1 MAKDPCIHCGE
12 ECGRSPVIS
21 AEKHFCCQGCV
32 TVYSILDEKNLGQY
46 YEIAPMQGIK
56 VETETAGRRYAFL
69 DLPEFREQLVDFS
82 DGGISKVTFFIP
94 SIHCS
99 SCIWLLEN
107 LHRLNS
113 SILYS
118 FVNFVRK
125 EVYITFREPE
135 FSLRQL
141 AELLYSIHYI
151 PEITADKKRDDSRS
165 KIDNRLILKIG
176 IAGFCFGNIML
187 LSFPEYMPGGVI
199 QETTLRRLFGVL
211 VFILSL
217 PVVFY
222 CSTDYFTGAYKSIR
236 KKIVSI
242 DFPIAL
248 GIITMFIYSS
258 VIVFTHTGPGYFD
271 SLAGLLFFML
281 IGRWFQGKT
290 YQALSFERDYK
301 SYFPMAVTKM
311 DGDVEIIVPLKDIIP
326 GDIIQIRNQ
335 ELIPADA
342 VITKGQ
348 ALIDYSFVTGEAA
361 PMARNI
367 GEHVFAGGRQTG
379 SRVTLLIEKS
389 VEQSYLTQLWNEDKM
404 HDNESKNLEK
414 VINNVS
420 HYFTIIILM
429 IGFAAGTYWMFTDPN
444 LAIKAFTSVL
454 IIACPC
460 ALALTVPFTLGST
473 MRFFGRKGLYVK
485 NMDVVEKLYKTDTV
499 VFDKTGTITYGKS
512 LEVEF
517 IGETLSAE
525 EQGLIRSLSRNSTH
539 PVSIAVTEALPLEK
553 LYDVRNFRE
562 IPSMGISGEAEGR
575 QILIG
580 SRKFVTGRDA
590 SADILAT
597 EVHISIDHKVR
608 GYFVIRNHYRNG
620 LDKLMK
626 DLSSKYDLHLLS
638 GDNDSERLSL
648 APYFTNDKMHFS
660 QTPADKLAYVAN
672 LRKEG
677 RHVLM
682 IGDGLNDAGALMES
696 NVGISIADDIYHFSP
711 ACDAILESSRFAN
724 LYKLIRFTTTS
735 LRVVRASFVI
745 SFFYNVIGLSFAVR
759 GMLSPVIAAILMPV
773 SSVTVVAFCTFS
785 VAWFSRRVGDSNS

>member
-12 ECGRSPVIS
+12 ECGRTPILMG
-21 AEKHFCCQGCV
+21 EKHFCCQGCV
-32 TVYSILDEKNLGQY
+32 TVYRILDEKNLGQY
-46 YEIAPMQGIK
+46 YQIAPMQGIK
-56 VETETAGRRYAFL
+56 VEIEPTGRRYAYL
-69 DLPEFREQLVDFS
+69 DLPEFREQVVDFS

-94 SIHCS
+94 TIHCS

-107 LHRLNS
+107 LHRLS
-113 SILYS
+113 PSILHS
-118 FVNFVRK
+118 HVNFVKK

-141 AELLYSIHYI
+141 AELLHSIHYI
-151 PEITADKKRDDSRS
+151 PEITAGKKRDDSRTQ
-165 KIDNRLILKIG
+165 IDNRLILKIG

-187 LSFPEYMPGGVI
+187 LSFPEYMPGAVM
-199 QETTLRRLFGVL
+199 QETFLRRFFGVL
-211 VFILSL
+211 VFILAL

-222 CSTDYFTGAYKSIR
+222 CSTDYFIGAYKSIR

-248 GIITMFIYSS
+248 GILTMFIYSS
-258 VIVFTHTGPGYFD
+258 IIVFSHTGPGYFD

-311 DGDVEIIVPLKDIIP
+311 EGEVEIIIPLKDVLP

-342 VITKGQ
+342 IVLEGK
-348 ALIDYSFVTGEAA
+348 AYIDYSFVTGESA
-361 PMARNI
+361 PMTREI

-389 VEQSYLTQLWNEDKM
+389 VEQSYLTQLWNEDQV
-404 HDNESKNLEK
+404 HDNGAKNLEK

-420 HYFTIIILM
+420 HYFTIIILLVAFSSG
-429 IGFAAGTYWMFTDPN
+429 IYWIFNDSE

-499 VFDKTGTITYGKS
+499 VFDKTGTITYGKA

-517 IGETLSAE
+517 IGESLSAE
-525 EQGLIRSLSRNSTH
+525 EQGLIKSLSRNSTH
-539 PVSIAVTEALPLEK
+539 PVSIAVTEALPDDK
-553 LYDVRNFRE
+553 LFEVVDFKE
-562 IPSMGISGEAEGR
+562 IPSLGISGDANGR
-575 QILIG
+575 RVMIG
-580 SRKFVTGRDA
+580 SRRFVTGKDA

-597 EVHISIDHKVR
+597 ELHVSINNKVL
-608 GYFVIRNHYRNG
+608 GYFVIRNRYREG
-620 LDKLMK
+620 LDELMN
-626 DLSSKYDLHLLS
+626 DLKKRYDLHLLS
-638 GDNDSERLSL
+638 GDNDAERLSL
-648 APYFTNDKMHFS
+648 EPYFTHDKMHFS
-660 QTPADKLAYVAN
+660 QSPADKLNYIAE
-672 LRKEG
+672 LRKQG

-711 ACDAILESSRFAN
+711 ACDAILESSGFGN
-724 LYKLIRFTTTS
+724 LYKLIRFTNKS
-735 LRVVRASFVI
+735 FMVLKASFVI

-785 VAWFSRRVGDSNS
+785 IAWFARRTGLPDK

>member
-1 MAKDPCIHCGE
+1 M
-12 ECGRSPVIS
+12 
-21 AEKHFCCQGCV
+21 
-32 TVYSILDEKNLGQY
+32 
-46 YEIAPMQGIK
+46 
-56 VETETAGRRYAFL
+56 
-69 DLPEFREQLVDFS
+69 
-82 DGGISKVTFFIP
+82 
-94 SIHCS
+94 
-99 SCIWLLEN
+99 
-107 LHRLNS
+107 
-113 SILYS
+113 
-118 FVNFVRK
+118 
-125 EVYITFREPE
+125 
-135 FSLRQL
+135 
-141 AELLYSIHYI
+141 
-151 PEITADKKRDDSRS
+151 
-165 KIDNRLILKIG
+165 
-176 IAGFCFGNIML
+176 
-187 LSFPEYMPGGVI
+187 
-199 QETTLRRLFGVL
+199 
-211 VFILSL
+211 
-217 PVVFY
+217 
-222 CSTDYFTGAYKSIR
+222 
-236 KKIVSI
+236 
-242 DFPIAL
+242 
-248 GIITMFIYSS
+248 
-258 VIVFTHTGPGYFD
+258 
-271 SLAGLLFFML
+271 
-281 IGRWFQGKT
+281 
-290 YQALSFERDYK
+290 
-301 SYFPMAVTKM
+301 
-311 DGDVEIIVPLKDIIP
+311 
-326 GDIIQIRNQ
+326 
-335 ELIPADA
+335 
-342 VITKGQ
+342 
-348 ALIDYSFVTGEAA
+348 
-361 PMARNI
+361 
-367 GEHVFAGGRQTG
+367 
-379 SRVTLLIEKS
+379 
-389 VEQSYLTQLWNEDKM
+389 
-404 HDNESKNLEK
+404 
-414 VINNVS
+414 
-420 HYFTIIILM
+420 
-429 IGFAAGTYWMFTDPN
+429 
-444 LAIKAFTSVL
+444 
-454 IIACPC
+454 
-460 ALALTVPFTLGST
+460 
-473 MRFFGRKGLYVK
+473 
-485 NMDVVEKLYKTDTV
+485 